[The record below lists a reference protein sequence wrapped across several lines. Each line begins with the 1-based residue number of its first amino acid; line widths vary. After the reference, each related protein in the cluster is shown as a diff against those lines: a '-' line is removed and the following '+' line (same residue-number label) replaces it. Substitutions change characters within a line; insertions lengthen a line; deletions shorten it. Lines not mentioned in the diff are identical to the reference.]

1 MSKKQILKI
10 IGIILL
16 VIIAIVLIH
25 TTRNYIIIKDLQTKI
40 ANYSN
45 SENYHIKA
53 TTVSDSGTTS
63 EMNYYKKN
71 KNQVVFME
79 RNVEHLKMS
88 IYDNGETINTYLDTL
103 DSKTALL
110 DCSEFE
116 PINLY
121 NNLETDNKLQTFLG
135 SITSKIKSVNYNGKE
150 CYDIKGF
157 ISKNASYYTFGYCKN
172 NILIIIY
179 FLNHTIIMAN
189 NLTFGIFYAI
199 MELKSIFT

>member
-1 MSKKQILKI
+1 MSKKKMLKI
-10 IGIILL
+10 VGIILL

-25 TTRNYIIIKDLQTKI
+25 TTRNYIIIKDLQNKV

-135 SITSKIKSVNYNGKE
+135 SITSKIKSVNYNR
-150 CYDIKGF
+150 
-157 ISKNASYYTFGYCKN
+157 KNV
-172 NILIIIY
+172 
-179 FLNHTIIMAN
+179 M
-189 NLTFGIFYAI
+189 
-199 MELKSIFT
+199 